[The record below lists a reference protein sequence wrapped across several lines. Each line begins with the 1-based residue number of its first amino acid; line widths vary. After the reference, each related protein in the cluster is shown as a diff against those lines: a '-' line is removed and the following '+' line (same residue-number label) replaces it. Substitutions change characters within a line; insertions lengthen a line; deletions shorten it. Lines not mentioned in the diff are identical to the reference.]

1 MISKNKFRLHAWVYV
16 IENAFELLLRASI
29 HFFRLTWGVVEFF
42 HEYSA
47 CHDRSNRSLLLALLF
62 LSLFLHSYR
71 RIVLFA
77 ARLDRRQ
84 LKRSYRLLQ
93 RKAAL
98 YSRFSVK
105 GSISRLFRNKS
116 RANREIHRG
125 ANIKQYYLANVPSA
139 RTFLK
144 SITWNFYRRF
154 SMDHGSIIFFLI
166 FSLSWI
172 HSKYFLFSIFLF

>member
-1 MISKNKFRLHAWVYV
+1 MREYTLSKTLSSFFCALRYISSAWPEASSNFSTN
-16 IENAFELLLRASI
+16 IPRATI
-29 HFFRLTWGVVEFF
+29 AQIDPFF
-42 HEYSA
+42 
-47 CHDRSNRSLLLALLF
+47 LLF
-62 LSLFLHSYR
+62 FFLS
-71 RIVLFA
+71 
-77 ARLDRRQ
+77 RLDRRQ
-84 LKRSYRLLQ
+84 LKRSYRPLQ

-125 ANIKQYYLANVPSA
+125 ANIKQYYLVNVPSA

>member
-84 LKRSYRLLQ
+84 LKRSYRPLQ

-116 RANREIHRG
+116 RANREIHRR
-125 ANIKQYYLANVPSA
+125 ANIKQYQAVIS
-139 RTFLK
+139 RTFP
-144 SITWNFYRRF
+144 RRE
-154 SMDHGSIIFFLI
+154 
-166 FSLSWI
+166 LSWNPLRGI
-172 HSKYFLFSIFLF
+172 FIVDSRWIMDQLFFF